1 MQSCILIPSCP
12 QRQQVWEIYTNAS
25 IPLMGI
31 KNHQVYMK
39 LLRGE
44 VITHVKPNICPDH
57 VWDIT
62 EQCFREE
69 PAARASYVSV
79 ERYRQ

>member
-1 MQSCILIPSCP
+1 
-12 QRQQVWEIYTNAS
+12 
-25 IPLMGI
+25 MGI